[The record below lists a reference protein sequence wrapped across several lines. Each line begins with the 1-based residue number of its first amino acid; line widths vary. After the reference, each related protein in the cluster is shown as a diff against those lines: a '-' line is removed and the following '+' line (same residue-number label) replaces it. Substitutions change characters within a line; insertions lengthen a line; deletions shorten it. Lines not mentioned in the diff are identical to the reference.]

1 MATAHACAALVGVLP
16 GLLRVKRAVVG
27 SSGSQAFAM
36 LDAVRHFRRPRVSEV
51 ADHLALDL
59 STVSRQVAHL
69 RQRGL
74 LAACPDPEDR
84 RSQRLTITAAGM
96 DQLRRYRR
104 DLVDRLVERLADWD
118 DVDVDTLTGLLSRLD
133 DSADGS
139 TASRTT
145 TPIGLPRQEPAP
157 HLQRNA

>member
-16 GLLRVKRAVVG
+16 GLLRVKRSVVG
-27 SSGSQAFAM
+27 TSGSQGFAV

-69 RQRGL
+69 RHRGL
-74 LAACPDPEDR
+74 LAACPDPDDG
-84 RSQRLTITAAGM
+84 RSQRLTVTTAGINE
-96 DQLRRYRR
+96 LRRYRH

-118 DVDVDTLTGLLSRLD
+118 DADVDTLTTLLSRLD
-133 DSADGS
+133 HSPDGS
-139 TASRTT
+139 TPSRTT
-145 TPIGLPRQEPAP
+145 TPLELPRQEPAP
-157 HLQRNA
+157 DLQRNA

>member
-1 MATAHACAALVGVLP
+1 MATPHACAALVGVLP
-16 GLLRVKRAVVG
+16 TLLRVKRSVVG
-27 SSGSQAFAM
+27 SSGSQGFAV

-74 LAACPDPEDR
+74 LAAFPDPQDG
-84 RSQRLTITAAGM
+84 RSQRLTVTAAGI
-96 DQLRRYRR
+96 DELRCYRR

-118 DVDVDTLTGLLSRLD
+118 DADVDTLTGLLARLG
-133 DSADGS
+133 SVPDGT

-145 TPIGLPRQEPAP
+145 PSPELPRQEPTP
-157 HLQRNA
+157 DPQRNA

>member
-16 GLLRVKRAVVG
+16 GLLRVKRSMVG
-27 SSGSQAFAM
+27 SSGSQGFAL

-59 STVSRQVAHL
+59 STVSRQVAQL

-74 LAACPDPEDR
+74 LTACPDPEDG
-84 RSQRLTITAAGM
+84 RSQRLTVTAAGM
-96 DQLRRYRR
+96 DELRRYRH

-118 DVDVDTLTGLLSRLD
+118 DTDVDTLTALLSRLEHGP
-133 DSADGS
+133 DGP
-139 TASRTT
+139 TAPRTT
-145 TPIGLPRQEPAP
+145 TPITLPHQEPAP

>member
-1 MATAHACAALVGVLP
+1 MATAHACSALVGVLP
-16 GLLRVKRAVVG
+16 GLLRVKRSVVG
-27 SSGSQAFAM
+27 SSGAQAFAL

-74 LAACPDPEDR
+74 LAACPDPEDG
-84 RSQRLTITAAGM
+84 RSQRLTVTAAGI
-96 DQLRRYRR
+96 DELRRYRH

-118 DVDVDTLTGLLSRLD
+118 DADVDTLTALLSRLD
-133 DSADGS
+133 HAPGGS

-145 TPIGLPRQEPAP
+145 PSLELPRQEPAP